1 MQTRYRILAVDD
13 NPDTLELISLT
24 LSEWYDVLVLANPIA
39 IYDLIELFE
48 PDLLILDIMMP
59 KITGFQ
65 LIELLRKNP
74 RTREIPI
81 VILSAKDNAREIKY
95 GYKLGASLYL
105 TKPFEP
111 ERLIKNIETQFRIHP
126 PPPRPKTLT
135 LNQVQIQMEIKFG
148 FQSGQ
153 MAISSHLLTSE
164 NIQRSGAKPAQ
175 VPPPAEQKRPTP
187 PSDARKATPT
197 DDSEDRLQ
205 WKD

>member
-1 MQTRYRILAVDD
+1 MFTRHRILAVDD

-24 LSEWYDVLVLANPIA
+24 LSEWYDVLVLTNPLDT
-39 IYDLIELFE
+39 YDLIELFE

-65 LIELLRKNP
+65 LIELLRKSP
-74 RTREIPI
+74 HTREIPI
-81 VILSAKDNAREIKY
+81 VILSAKDNTREIKY

-135 LNQVQIQMEIKFG
+135 LNQVQIQVELKYG

-153 MAISSHLLTSE
+153 MALSSHLLTPE
-164 NIQRSGAKPAQ
+164 NIKRSGPQPAAEKKTI
-175 VPPPAEQKRPTP
+175 VEKSPEPPPPVKKTKAGD
-187 PSDARKATPT
+187 SD
-197 DDSEDRLQ
+197 DFLD
-205 WKD
+205 WKH